1 MEINDYKLELV
12 SSNTAPWEPATDVS
26 RQIVVMMSGG
36 VDSSVTAHLL
46 REQGWDVLGVT
57 MRIPAACRTDK
68 RGCCGADAAYVCGQL
83 NLPHYFVDVTAPFN
97 ELIIDRFREEYRRGR
112 TPNPCVD
119 CNTFLKFM
127 LIWDLVEK
135 EFGIQYLATG
145 HYAEIVKTDTGAT
158 LRRGKNH
165 AKDQSYFLY
174 GIPAHRV
181 GHFVLPLADL
191 TKDETRDI
199 ARSIGIGVAEKPES
213 MELCFA
219 GEGDYRQALN
229 EGEKPGDLLDIDGE
243 IIGTH
248 KGVAH
253 YTLGQRRGLGYA
265 AGDPVYVARIDAE
278 ANTVTLGTREEISYH
293 TISAG
298 EMNVL
303 IGDQLKVGQ
312 SLFGKLRSYGPVHPC
327 QVTHVDDNGFT
338 VRFEKSQFA
347 PCPGQKL
354 VVYNETEDVI
364 AGGTIET
371 FK

>member
-1 MEINDYKLELV
+1 MELNDYKLELV
-12 SSNTAPWEPATDVS
+12 SSNIAPWEPVNDTA

-46 REQGWDVLGVT
+46 REAGWDVLGVT

-83 NLPHYFVDVTAPFN
+83 NLPHYFVDVTEPFN

-145 HYAEIVKTDTGAT
+145 HYAEVAQTEQETR

-174 GIPAHRV
+174 GIPPHRV

-191 TKDETRDI
+191 TKDETREI
-199 ARSIGIGVAEKPES
+199 ARGIGIGVAEKPES

-219 GEGDYRQALN
+219 GEGDYRQALD
-229 EGEKPGDLLDIDGE
+229 EGEKPGDLLDIDGKA
-243 IIGTH
+243 IGTH
-248 KGVAH
+248 K
-253 YTLGQRRGLGYA
+253 
-265 AGDPVYVARIDAE
+265 
-278 ANTVTLGTREEISYH
+278 
-293 TISAG
+293 
-298 EMNVL
+298 
-303 IGDQLKVGQ
+303 
-312 SLFGKLRSYGPVHPC
+312 
-327 QVTHVDDNGFT
+327 
-338 VRFEKSQFA
+338 
-347 PCPGQKL
+347 
-354 VVYNETEDVI
+354 
-364 AGGTIET
+364 
-371 FK
+371 